1 MHDLLPAIEVETR
14 DNPEFSV
21 IWLHGLG
28 ADGSDFVPVVP
39 ELGLDDMPGVRF
51 LFPHAPVIPVTCNGG
66 YEMRAWYDIIS
77 LESNNRQ
84 VDEAGIAASVAA
96 VGRLIAREN
105 QRGMASDRIFLAG
118 FSQGGAIA
126 YTAALCYPEKLAG
139 VIALSTYIPGPAR
152 LLEAATE
159 INKAI
164 PVFAAHGREDQVLSI
179 GLGRAARDLLL
190 QHGYRV
196 EWLEYHMPHS
206 VCPEEIDA
214 IGIWLSARMAER

>member
-1 MHDLLPAIEVETR
+1 LEDLLPAIEVETL
-14 DNPEFSV
+14 DNPVFSV

-39 ELGLDDMPGVRF
+39 ELGLDEPPGVRF
-51 LFPHAPVIPVTCNGG
+51 IFPHAPVIPVTCNGG
-66 YEMRAWYDIIS
+66 YEMRAWYDIVS
-77 LESNNRQ
+77 LESNNRR

-126 YTAALCYPEKLAG
+126 YTAALSYPEKLAG
-139 VIALSTYIPGPAR
+139 VIALSTYIPSPAR
-152 LLEAATE
+152 LLEEATGV
-159 INKAI
+159 NKAI

-179 GLGRAARDLLL
+179 TLGRAARDFLL
-190 QHGYRV
+190 QNGYRV

-214 IGIWLSARMAER
+214 IGTWLSARIAER